1 MNPNKKYYGPIVVLI
16 VLLAIIAVVARTR
29 KSAPA
34 PQQQSSQSSASQPS
48 LAAGETKVLPQNEI
62 PSGLP
67 ADLPLDKAATAVQ
80 NFESKAADGGKTQ
93 FTRVYLSAQSMDDNF
108 TAYQDYLQKQGWHIS
123 ETMNLAVMK
132 KLVAEKSGATME
144 ITISKDPSG
153 KTLVNV
159 TVTQ

>member
-1 MNPNKKYYGPIVVLI
+1 MNPNKKYYGPIAVLI
-16 VLLAIIAVVARTR
+16 VLLAIIAVVARTH
-29 KSAPA
+29 KFAPA
-34 PQQQSSQSSASQPS
+34 PQQSSSSSASQPN
-48 LAAGETKVLPQNEI
+48 LAASQTKVLPQNEI

-80 NFESKAADGGKTQ
+80 NFESKTADGGKTQ
-93 FTRVYLSAQSMDDNF
+93 FTRVYLSAQSMDNNF
-108 TAYQDYLQKQGWHIS
+108 TAYQDYMQKQGWRIS
-123 ETMNLAVMK
+123 ETMNLAIMK

-144 ITISKDPSG
+144 ITISKDSSG